1 MRDRLPP
8 PDPFEAGGAPAGL
21 EIAGPTTMFLRGRP
35 SPQLDRVADAIQA
48 VRPGLLVVCVD
59 R

>member
-1 MRDRLPP
+1 
-8 PDPFEAGGAPAGL
+8 
-21 EIAGPTTMFLRGRP
+21 MFLKGRP

-48 VRPGLLVVCVD
+48 ARPGLLVVCVD